1 MTKNQTL
8 GLRVFSLLLCAVC
21 LLSLVRPVSA
31 ETVDAAEPVR
41 ESAKTLTAVVRNGA
55 YAGARV
61 IGQMQDGTVV
71 SILDQRGSYYKV
83 DCYDMTGYIAKS
95 QIVHKED
102 GKYYVNC
109 EADSAETRTMTYTDH
124 ADALLLR
131 HSLLELAQ
139 QQLGYPYVYGGSR
152 PGGFDCS
159 GLMYYLY
166 GQHEIGLHRTA
177 SAQLQDGI
185 VVAREGMQV
194 GDLVFF
200 RESWSAYPASHVGI
214 YVGNNQ
220 IIHASN
226 SGIAYANLDESY
238 CANNFLCARRIV
250 NTDSAQMEE
259 APVHAGARVIATRG
273 GISGRRAG

>member
-8 GLRVFSLLLCAVC
+8 GLRIVSMLLCVVC
-21 LLSLVRPVSA
+21 LLSLVRPVPVSA
-31 ETVDAAEPVR
+31 EEAEEP
-41 ESAKTLTAVVRNGA
+41 AGTLTTVVRNGG

-61 IGQMQDGTVV
+61 IGQMQNGTAV
-71 SILDQRGSYYKV
+71 SILDERGDYYKV

-95 QIVHKED
+95 QILHKED
-102 GKYYVNC
+102 GKSYVNC
-109 EADSAETRTMTYTDH
+109 AEDSSETRTMAFTDH
-124 ADALLLR
+124 GDALLLR

-166 GQHEIGLHRTA
+166 GQHAISLHRTA

-185 VVAREGMQV
+185 VVAKEGMQV

-200 RESWSAYPASHVGI
+200 RESWSPYPASHVGI

-220 IIHASN
+220 IIHAGN
-226 SGIAYANLDESY
+226 SGIVYADLDDSY
-238 CANNFLCARRIV
+238 CSNNFLCARRIV
-250 NTDSAQMEE
+250 NTDGAQMEE
-259 APVHAGARVIATRG
+259 APVQPGARIVATRG